1 MRWTERIA
9 GLLFVASLVSVFACK
24 KEPPAPPKEHGER
37 LALGAAT
44 IELPLRALLKSDH
57 NPDTESAKS
66 SHLYELTDHSILLVQ
81 ELANGYP
88 TCDAF
93 LDALFAAESKSKAD
107 EGLKPI
113 RNVEVLS
120 RHDLDGAKG
129 IYVEAGMRSAM
140 DLKSGR
146 AYHGLILLTICDPS
160 AAVSL
165 SLTTRVPGLITAEMR
180 KTVADMASSLT
191 PKK

>member
-1 MRWTERIA
+1 MRRTERIA
-9 GLLFVASLVSVFACK
+9 GLLFVASLVSVAACK
-24 KEPPAPPKEHGER
+24 KEPPAPPKEHGEP

-44 IELPLRALLKSDH
+44 IELPIGALLKSDH

-66 SHLYELTDHSILLVQ
+66 SHLYELSDHSILLVQ
-81 ELANGYP
+81 ELVNRDAS
-88 TCDAF
+88 CDTF

-107 EGLKPI
+107 DGLKPI
-113 RNVEVLS
+113 RKVEVLS
-120 RHDLDGAKG
+120 RHDLDGFKG

-160 AAVSL
+160 AALSV
-165 SLTTRVPGLITAEMR
+165 SLTTRVPGLITVEMR
-180 KTVADMASSLT
+180 KMVADIASSLT
-191 PKK
+191 VKK